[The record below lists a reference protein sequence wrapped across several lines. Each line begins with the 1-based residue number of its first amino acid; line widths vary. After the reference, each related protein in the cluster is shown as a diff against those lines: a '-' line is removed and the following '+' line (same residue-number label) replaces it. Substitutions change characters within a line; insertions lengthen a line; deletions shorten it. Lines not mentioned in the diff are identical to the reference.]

1 MKRLSFDTKA
11 VLLSTERIAAE
22 LAAHARLDDERHAE
36 NKQTLQEIRED
47 VKSLL
52 DSRSFA
58 RGIWRAAAIVG
69 AVAGACISYV
79 VTLMTRG

>member
-1 MKRLSFDTKA
+1 MKRLSSDTKA

-22 LAAHARLDDERHAE
+22 LLAHTQLDDHRHTE
-36 NKQTLQEIRED
+36 NTQTLHEIRAD

-58 RGIWRAAAIVG
+58 RGIWRAAAIAG
-69 AVAGACISYV
+69 AIAGACITFV
-79 VTLMTRG
+79 ITLIRG